1 MPRVISLIASATEIV
16 CTLGCEDELVGRS
29 HECDY
34 PESVRRLPQC
44 TAPAFDVAGAG
55 VDIDR
60 RVRDRLREG
69 LSIYHVDSALL
80 KELQPD
86 VVVTQSQCEVCAV
99 SEEDVA
105 QALAEWVGGRP
116 RVVSLQPNSLAD
128 VWDDIETVAKALD
141 VPEVGTRVVK
151 ELKARVADI
160 AARARSLTRPRVAC
174 IEWVDPLMAAGN
186 WVPELVELAGG
197 MNLFGSAGM
206 HAPGMTFDQL
216 CAQKPDVIVAMPC
229 GFDLERT
236 RLEMP
241 ALAERPGWNDIPAV
255 RQNRVYVTDGNQF
268 FNRPGPRLVESL
280 EILAEIFHPEA
291 FAFGH
296 VDRNEWQPYPCR

>member
-1 MPRVISLIASATEIV
+1 
-16 CTLGCEDELVGRS
+16 
-29 HECDY
+29 
-34 PESVRRLPQC
+34 
-44 TAPAFDVAGAG
+44 
-55 VDIDR
+55 
-60 RVRDRLREG
+60 
-69 LSIYHVDSALL
+69 
-80 KELQPD
+80 
-86 VVVTQSQCEVCAV
+86 VCAV

-105 QALAEWVGGRP
+105 QALADWGGGRP
-116 RVVSLQPNSLAD
+116 HVVSLHPNSLAD
-128 VWDDIETVAKALD
+128 VWDDIETVANALGVPD
-141 VPEVGTRVVK
+141 VGIRVVQG
-151 ELKARVADI
+151 LKARVADI
-160 AARARSLTRPRVAC
+160 AARARSLARPRVAC

-186 WVPELVELAGG
+186 WVPELVELACG
-197 MNLFGSAGM
+197 MNLFGAAGM

-216 CAQKPDVIVAMPC
+216 CAQKPDVIVVMPC

-296 VDRNEWQPYPCR
+296 AERNEWQPYPC